1 MNLPVFPRCTVGRN
15 EELLRLDSTHQ
26 HPAKQ
31 IQTLVLVALCVPP
44 PLVADGFGAFC
55 DKEEKASLGEGERER
70 GFTPLV
76 SFEW

>member
-15 EELLRLDSTHQ
+15 EELLRLNFIHQ

-31 IQTLVLVALCVPP
+31 IQRCVFSS
-44 PLVADGFGAFC
+44 VADGFGAFC

-70 GFTPLV
+70 EKEGLLH
-76 SFEW
+76 